1 MPSNA
6 SAPPSLPLILIAEDE
21 RITREGLAG
30 LLHNA
35 GFRVEAVNDG
45 QDAVDRVARGDVSL
59 VLLDINMPRLSGL
72 EACRLLKAMEPEVFL
87 PVVLCTVQTD
97 VDSRIKGM
105 QLGADDYVCK
115 PFDERELLARVNAML
130 RIKAQWDAVRDAR
143 AHLENLA
150 THDELTGLKNY
161 RYLNARLLEEW
172 KRAER
177 FHEPLAALMFD
188 VDHFKDLND
197 TYGHAFGDAAL
208 KAFAAKLRHGV
219 RDIDVVA
226 RYGGDEFLVLLP
238 NTHLAGALTVAERL
252 WRDVTCTIVGDAGSD
267 ACETLCC
274 SIGVAVYPSPSVKDK
289 DTLLKAVDEALYAA
303 KREGR
308 NRIFVAT
315 KEAYAYEPSSRH
327 TAPPNPPHEDVPGPS
342 GDAVTA
348 GEERGRS

>member
-1 MPSNA
+1 MLPSDA
-6 SAPPSLPLILIAEDE
+6 STQPPLILVAEDE
-21 RITREGLAG
+21 RITRDGLAE
-30 LLHNA
+30 LLRGG
-35 GFRVEAVNDG
+35 GFRVEAVSDG
-45 QDAVDRVARGDVSL
+45 QEAIDRVGRGGVSL
-59 VLLDINMPRLSGL
+59 VLLDVNMPRLSGL
-72 EACRLLKAMEPEVFL
+72 ETCRILKAMDPEAFL

-143 AHLENLA
+143 VRLETLA
-150 THDELTGLKNY
+150 THDELTGLRNY
-161 RYLNARLLEEW
+161 RYLNTRLVEEW

-177 FHEPLAALMFD
+177 FHEPLAALMLD
-188 VDHFKDLND
+188 IDHFKEMND
-197 TYGHAFGDAAL
+197 THGHAFGDAAL
-208 KAFAAKLRHGV
+208 KALSARLRRGV

-238 NTHLAGALTVAERL
+238 NTHLAGALILADRL
-252 WRDVTCTIVGDAGSD
+252 WRDVTGSVVTLEGSD
-267 ACETLCC
+267 ASETIRC
-274 SIGVAVYPSPSVKDK
+274 SIGVAVYPSPGVRNK

-315 KEAYAYEPSSRH
+315 KESYAYDPSTRRASPTGVAREGG
-327 TAPPNPPHEDVPGPS
+327 TASP
-342 GDAVTA
+342 T
-348 GEERGRS
+348 GEATIVGERERS

>member
-1 MPSNA
+1 MTPE
-6 SAPPSLPLILIAEDE
+6 APARAPLILVAEDE

-30 LLHNA
+30 LLRAA

-45 QDAVDRVARGDVSL
+45 QDAIDRVGKGGVSL
-59 VLLDINMPRLSGL
+59 VLLDVNMPRLSGL
-72 EACRLLKAMEPEVFL
+72 ETCRILKAMEPAGFL
-87 PVVLCTVQTD
+87 PVVLCTVHAD
-97 VDSRIKGM
+97 MDSRIKGM

-130 RIKAQWDAVRDAR
+130 RIKAQWDAVHEAR
-143 AHLENLA
+143 ARLETLA

-161 RYLNARLLEEW
+161 RYLNTRLVEEW

-188 VDHFKDLND
+188 LDHFKELND
-197 TYGHAFGDAAL
+197 THGHAFGDAAL
-208 KAFAAKLRHGV
+208 RALAERLRHGV

-252 WRDVTCTIVGDAGSD
+252 WRDVTTTIVESDDGDSQ
-267 ACETLCC
+267 EMLRC
-274 SIGVAVYPSPSVKDK
+274 SIGVAVYPSPGVRNK
-289 DTLLKAVDEALYAA
+289 DTMLKAVDEALYAA

-308 NRIFVAT
+308 NRIFVAAQQ
-315 KEAYAYEPSSRH
+315 AYAYDPGTRQQTVGAPAQSVAGSSR
-327 TAPPNPPHEDVPGPS
+327 
-342 GDAVTA
+342 GDATS
-348 GEERGRS
+348 GRERERK